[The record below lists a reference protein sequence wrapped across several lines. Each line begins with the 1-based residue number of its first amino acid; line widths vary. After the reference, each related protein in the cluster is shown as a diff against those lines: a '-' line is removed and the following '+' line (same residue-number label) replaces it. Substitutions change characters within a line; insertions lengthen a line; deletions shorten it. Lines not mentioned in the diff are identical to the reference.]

1 MSRHSTVI
9 TGLEL
14 ITPLGL
20 NAEES
25 FEALFKGTP
34 SASPIRLFD
43 ASQAPTRF
51 ACQLPDAFAAL
62 EKKYCARRF
71 QRQTV
76 RTTRLGYTAVRQM
89 LERYPI
95 GKDIPRRRIGIA
107 LGVSGAG
114 VDGDT
119 GDQWEIVKSM
129 INALPAWISIDCD
142 FQGPSFAI
150 ATACATGADAIAHAW
165 RLIQTGEADIVITGS
180 ADAPITPRV
189 LSGFSNLMALSSRN
203 QDPLRASRP
212 FDATRDGFVLG
223 EGAGVMILERE
234 DHARARGATVLGR
247 LLGFASS
254 SEANNIMAPR
264 EGGDGMA
271 ITLRDAL
278 AHAGLTPMQV
288 GYVSAHGTSTPHND
302 LCEGLAMRQVFG
314 DRVGQ
319 VPISSQKSMIGH
331 SIGGAGGVEAVVTV
345 LSLLHQKLTPTINSE
360 QLDPRLSFLDI
371 VPNQGREAHIEYALS
386 SSFAFGGHNTT
397 LVFGRA
403 SEGTP

>member
-1 MSRHSTVI
+1 MPAHFRTVV

-20 NAEES
+20 SADET
-25 FEALFKGTP
+25 FEALYRGTP

-43 ASQAPTRF
+43 ASASPTRF
-51 ACQLPDAFAAL
+51 ACQLPEGFAAL
-62 EKKYCARRF
+62 EKKYCPRRF

-76 RTTRLGYTAVRQM
+76 RTTRLGYAAVRQM
-89 LERYPI
+89 LERYPL
-95 GKDIPRRRIGIA
+95 GADIPRRRIGIA
-107 LGVSGAG
+107 MGVSGAG

-129 INALPAWISIDCD
+129 INALPAWISIDCG
-142 FQGPSFAI
+142 FEGPSFAV
-150 ATACATGADAIAHAW
+150 ATACATGADAIASAW
-165 RLIQTGEADIVITGS
+165 RLIQTGEADVVITGS

-189 LSGFSNLMALSSRN
+189 LAGFSNLMALSTRN
-203 QDPLRASRP
+203 GDPQRASRP
-212 FDATRDGFVLG
+212 FDASRDGFVLG
-223 EGAGVMILERE
+223 EGAGVLILERE
-234 DHARARGATVLGR
+234 EHAMARGAPILAE

-254 SEANNIMAPR
+254 SESNNIMAPK

-271 ITLRDAL
+271 ITLREAL
-278 AHAGLTPMQV
+278 QHAGVRPEQV

-314 DRVGQ
+314 ERVGS

-345 LSLLHQKLTPTINSE
+345 LSLLKQRLTPTINAE
-360 QLDPRLSFLDI
+360 TLDPRLSFLDI
-371 VPNQGREAHIEYALS
+371 VPNQGREAAIDVALS
-386 SSFAFGGHNTT
+386 SSFAFGGHNTS
-397 LVFGRA
+397 LVFGRR
-403 SEGTP
+403 